1 MPFTFQ
7 RRLPYIVLAAA
18 TLALDRWTKALIQ
31 KRFDLNESISV
42 IDGFFN
48 ITYVRNTGVAF
59 GIFDPLSL
67 PAKSVLL
74 SVFTAVAAVVV
85 ITYSVRSSLRNRL
98 LQFALALVL
107 GGALGNLYDRLAYGY
122 VVDFL
127 EFYVRTYHWPSFNVA
142 DSAISIGVSGHS
154 VGCQA
159 PPSKYRSKSTSRIKI
174 SPSSRSLPESLYT
187 PGRAFVMEQLPMHYF
202 FTLRICR
209 MWVERAGPGSCTGS
223 TRKLRVF

>member
-1 MPFTFQ
+1 VENAYREYHTCGALASPAEDVDIIPVNESMSLRFQ
-7 RRLPYIVLAAA
+7 RRLTYILVAAA

-142 DSAISIGVSGHS
+142 DSAISIGVILLALEILRNE
-154 VGCQA
+154 A
-159 PPSKYRSKSTSRIKI
+159 PSRTS
-174 SPSSRSLPESLYT
+174 
-187 PGRAFVMEQLPMHYF
+187 
-202 FTLRICR
+202 
-209 MWVERAGPGSCTGS
+209 
-223 TRKLRVF
+223 

>member
-1 MPFTFQ
+1 MPFRFQ
-7 RRLPYIVLAAA
+7 RRLPYVVVAAA
-18 TLALDRWTKALIQ
+18 TLALDRWTKTLIQ

-74 SVFTAVAAVVV
+74 SVFTAFAAVVV

-107 GGALGNLYDRLAYGY
+107 GGALGNLYDRLAYAY
-122 VVDFL
+122 VVEFL
-127 EFYVRTYHWPSFNVA
+127 ECYVRTDRWPSVK
-142 DSAISIGVSGHS
+142 VSDYACS
-154 VGCQA
+154 
-159 PPSKYRSKSTSRIKI
+159 SDRIL
-174 SPSSRSLPESLYT
+174 SSLPISLT
-187 PGRAFVMEQLPMHYF
+187 TE
-202 FTLRICR
+202 T
-209 MWVERAGPGSCTGS
+209 
-223 TRKLRVF
+223 